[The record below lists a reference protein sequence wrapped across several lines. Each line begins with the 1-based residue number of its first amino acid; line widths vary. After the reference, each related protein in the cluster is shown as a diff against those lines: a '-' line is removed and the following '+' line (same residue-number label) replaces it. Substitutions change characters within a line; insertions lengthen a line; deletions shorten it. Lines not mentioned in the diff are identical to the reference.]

1 MLLLLLDAAG
11 AAKQP
16 WGEKGKVSLLKL
28 CTRSLGW
35 DNGPGCQCAMHRP
48 ARTVPL
54 QGYTVME
61 TKGEEENTGKLKSFM
76 VRGFNSCFFWRM
88 AQKACGTGASRGCNR
103 LLCGSTEREG
113 DVGHVFS
120 LPAKQKD
127 PQCPPGIGNE
137 VGCGVFHLE
146 SVFLASAFNRRKPDV
161 LRYARHMEKSCVCM
175 DTHRHAHF
183 LCDTQ
188 QVIAAKILTGKHLS
202 LHRQG
207 WENNNA
213 IHNSP

>member
-1 MLLLLLDAAG
+1 MVPAVSVG
-11 AAKQP
+11 CTGQP
-16 WGEKGKVSLLKL
+16 ALCPSKVTPSWKPRARRKTLENSKASWSGVSIAVSFEGWHK
-28 CTRSLGW
+28 RPVEQERLG
-35 DNGPGCQCAMHRP
+35 
-48 ARTVPL
+48 
-54 QGYTVME
+54 
-61 TKGEEENTGKLKSFM
+61 
-76 VRGFNSCFFWRM
+76 
-88 AQKACGTGASRGCNR
+88 GCNR

-207 WENNNA
+207 
-213 IHNSP
+213 